1 MQSTASSDLCYFLPD
16 FSTKSSRL
24 NEYIVVFSVL
34 LFPANRKN
42 LLNLQVV
49 FENNKIL
56 MI

>member
-1 MQSTASSDLCYFLPD
+1 MSSDFCYFLPYS
-16 FSTKSSRL
+16 STKSIRL